1 MRRFLAIAL
10 PLYALAFQAVPADA
24 SSFTIDFCGATPDTT
39 CPTGVTEASL
49 TFTEVLT
56 GSDPNDYT
64 LVLRI
69 SGDAT
74 APKYVDEV
82 SFTIDKVATPGGY
95 QGGLPTLTS
104 NPGTGTPWQVFFDNI
119 SGNAGSCTSST
130 NNSNEVCT
138 QSAKGGVPPD
148 SYGAVLP
155 GNTLEWGFS
164 VNLDDAITALAVGRN
179 VNLRAQFLDA
189 NGGTGTIKNAG
200 ILSPNGGGLT
210 ECVDDCGG
218 GGVSGQAEVPEPAS
232 LLLFGTGL
240 AFVARRVR
248 RKPRT

>member
-10 PLYALAFQAVPADA
+10 PLCALALRTVPADA

-95 QGGLPTLTS
+95 EGGLPTLTS
-104 NPGTGTPWQVFFDNI
+104 SPGTGTPWQVFFDNI
-119 SGNAGSCTSST
+119 SGNVGSCTSST

-138 QSAKGGVPPD
+138 QSDPGGVPPD

-155 GNTLEWGFS
+155 GNALEWEFF
-164 VNLDDAITALAVGRN
+164 VNLDDAITPLAVGRN

-189 NGGTGTIKNAG
+189 NGGTGAIKNAG
-200 ILSPNGGGLT
+200 ILSPGGGGLT
-210 ECVDDCGG
+210 DCDDCGG
-218 GGVSGQAEVPEPAS
+218 GGSSQDVVPEPAS
-232 LLLFGTGL
+232 LVLLGSGL
-240 AFVARRVR
+240 AFLGRRARR
-248 RKPRT
+248 KQNS